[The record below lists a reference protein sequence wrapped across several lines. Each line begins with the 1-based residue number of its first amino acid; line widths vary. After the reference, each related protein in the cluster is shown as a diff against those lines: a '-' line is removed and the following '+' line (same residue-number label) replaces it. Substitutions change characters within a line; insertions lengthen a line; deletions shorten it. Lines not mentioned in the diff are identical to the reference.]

1 MTDEISQLETD
12 DNDPFE
18 KRQRVYIVT
27 IENPNSYI
35 PLQLRVF
42 RTKSRAERFAA
53 DRATWTDNMQYSV
66 KITTFSS
73 HVE

>member
-1 MTDEISQLETD
+1 MTDETSQPETT

-27 IENPNSYI
+27 VENSNSYI
-35 PLQLRVF
+35 PFQLRVF
-42 RTKSRAERFAA
+42 KTKARAERFAA
-53 DRATWTDNMQYSV
+53 DRATWTDNMQYGV
-66 KITTFSS
+66 KIKTFTA

>member
-1 MTDEISQLETD
+1 MTDKTSQPETS
-12 DNDPFE
+12 DNDLFE

-27 IENPNSYI
+27 VENPNSYI

-42 RTKSRAERFAA
+42 KTKTRAERFAA

-66 KITTFSS
+66 KIKTFSA